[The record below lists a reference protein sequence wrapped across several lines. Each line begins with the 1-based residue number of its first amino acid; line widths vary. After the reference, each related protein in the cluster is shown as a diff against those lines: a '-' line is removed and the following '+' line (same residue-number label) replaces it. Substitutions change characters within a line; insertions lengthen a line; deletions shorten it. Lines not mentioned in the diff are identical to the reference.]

1 MPNSVRK
8 AKATVKTA
16 KGTESAPPKGVV
28 AYQGEPGANSHL
40 ACIEAYPDLEPLACP
55 TFEDTLAA
63 VRSGG
68 ALYAMIPIENSVAG
82 RVADIHHL
90 LPKADLYIV
99 REHFLRVRHQLM
111 ALPGASLK
119 TVKRVLSHTQ
129 ALGQCRDTLRKLN
142 LKPVPEA
149 DTAGSARIVS
159 ESNDLTIAA
168 IASALAADTYG
179 LEILKSDVEDEA
191 HNTTR
196 FVVLAN
202 EPDDA
207 EPDDGAVVTTFI
219 FRVRNVPAALYK
231 ALGGF
236 ATNGVNMTKLESY
249 QLEGTFNATMFYADI
264 EGHPVHRSV
273 QLALEELSFFSEET
287 RILGTYPSSPFRAE
301 AANRIAP
308 PGGRGR

>member
-1 MPNSVRK
+1 MIESPGLPFCRLPARQGCPCKAGRVPIDETNYSPPAPIEQPAQAPSSNARDVQMPNSVRK

-119 TVKRVLSHTQ
+119 TVKR
-129 ALGQCRDTLRKLN
+129 
-142 LKPVPEA
+142 
-149 DTAGSARIVS
+149 GSAIPRLS
-159 ESNDLTIAA
+159 ASAA
-168 IASALAADTYG
+168 ILFASST
-179 LEILKSDVEDEA
+179 
-191 HNTTR
+191 
-196 FVVLAN
+196 
-202 EPDDA
+202 
-207 EPDDGAVVTTFI
+207 
-219 FRVRNVPAALYK
+219 
-231 ALGGF
+231 
-236 ATNGVNMTKLESY
+236 
-249 QLEGTFNATMFYADI
+249 
-264 EGHPVHRSV
+264 
-273 QLALEELSFFSEET
+273 
-287 RILGTYPSSPFRAE
+287 
-301 AANRIAP
+301 
-308 PGGRGR
+308 